1 MWDLL
6 HLVALEFAED
16 QGPQKGSVLRHYLYI
31 YIGSSIWLLWGCS
44 KYKSAAFTKCLKWL
58 RGPRQEGGI
67 NQLTCRH
74 WFLRL
79 LVFLHL
85 FTCSSGFPSS
95 RSRSGQLTRAR
106 LTAVSSSCR
115 ILSNHL
121 HVISSLLFL
130 AHTEK
135 WLHQHSFAG
144 LNAHMTLE
152 NWMTRVKSAIHQCR
166 FGRIQ
171 KQGISR
177 ASWSL
182 HHSNIFK
189 CLVSNKHQRTNQYKS
204 M

>member
-1 MWDLL
+1 MGDLL

-16 QGPQKGSVLRHYLYI
+16 QGPQKGSVLRHNYLFIYI
-31 YIGSSIWLLWGCS
+31 Y
-44 KYKSAAFTKCLKWL
+44 K
-58 RGPRQEGGI
+58 
-67 NQLTCRH
+67 
-74 WFLRL
+74 FLDMAT
-79 LVFLHL
+79 L

-106 LTAVSSSCR
+106 HGKTHSSSSCR

-135 WLHQHSFAG
+135 WLYQHSFAGLKG

-152 NWMTRVKSAIHQCR
+152 NWMTRVRSAIHQCR
-166 FGRIQ
+166 FRRIQ